1 MIKRQFKRIK
11 SLSFFKIIIDSV
23 KDFTSNDSIT
33 FAASTAFYTIFS
45 LPALLI
51 IVLNIGA
58 TFYSKNDVRE
68 ELLNQIGSL
77 IGEDSVETLDQI
89 MQSVTL
95 NDQVFWSQMVGIAI
109 LVFSATTVF
118 VSLQNGINHIWHIKP
133 KPERGLLKFAVNR
146 FLSFSMVASIGF
158 LLIVSLVADAVLVIV
173 LNYFSDL
180 FDENMLV
187 FAGIANVILAQSLM
201 VLVFGLMYKILPD
214 AKVNWRDVW
223 LGAFVTMLLF
233 ALGKYLIGVYLGNAA
248 VGNYYGTAGSLVI
261 VLVWVYYSVVIFLF
275 GAQITYYIAEN
286 VGGNII
292 PSSQAVKV
300 ELMELEGDVDYTTP
314 TKAKKRR

>member
-1 MIKRQFKRIK
+1 
-11 SLSFFKIIIDSV
+11 
-23 KDFTSNDSIT
+23 
-33 FAASTAFYTIFS
+33 
-45 LPALLI
+45 
-51 IVLNIGA
+51 
-58 TFYSKNDVRE
+58 
-68 ELLNQIGSL
+68 
-77 IGEDSVETLDQI
+77 
-89 MQSVTL
+89 
-95 NDQVFWSQMVGIAI
+95 
-109 LVFSATTVF
+109 
-118 VSLQNGINHIWHIKP
+118 
-133 KPERGLLKFAVNR
+133 
-146 FLSFSMVASIGF
+146 
-158 LLIVSLVADAVLVIV
+158 
-173 LNYFSDL
+173 
-180 FDENMLV
+180 
-187 FAGIANVILAQSLM
+187 
-201 VLVFGLMYKILPD
+201 MYKILPD

>member
-180 FDENMLV
+180 FNENMLI

-214 AKVNWRDVW
+214 ARVNWKDVW

-300 ELMELEGDVDYTTP
+300 ELMELEGDVDFTTP
-314 TKAKKRR
+314 TKAKKR